1 LCKKLQKSWKK
12 LSKSCDAAKHNS
24 IFSNFCCIITAMM
37 DWDDLRIFLALTRTR
52 SVRAAANVLG
62 VNNSTVSRRIRTF
75 EKRLGVR
82 LFERLPSGYT
92 LTPAGEDMLGSTLQ
106 VEEEIQ
112 SLERR
117 VLGQDSRLTGEL
129 RVTMPDILAT
139 RLLMPSLAS
148 FTQIY
153 ANIELEVIVSDEQ
166 LNLTKRE
173 ADVAIRMTNNPPEHL
188 VGRRLLRHASTA
200 YASTDYLT
208 QHQVN
213 MDLTDLADLTD
224 STDSTGL
231 AGLNWIGWEDMIPYP
246 RWVKDSPFPAIPVR
260 HRLNNGMLQL
270 EAIKAGM
277 GIAML
282 SCFIGDREPELR
294 RLPPGTPQLGR
305 EIWILTH
312 ADLRNTTRVRTFMD
326 YMATAILAQRDLIE
340 GRCPAHATAGKARP
354 KKSPTR

>member
-1 LCKKLQKSWKK
+1 
-12 LSKSCDAAKHNS
+12 
-24 IFSNFCCIITAMM
+24 M
-37 DWDDLRIFLALTRTR
+37 DWNDLRIFLALTRTQ
-52 SVRAAANVLG
+52 SVRAAANILG

-75 EKRLGVR
+75 EQRLGVR
-82 LFERLPSGYT
+82 LFERLPTGYT

-112 SLERR
+112 ALERR

-148 FTQIY
+148 FTQTY

-200 YASTDYLT
+200 YASSDYLT
-208 QHQVN
+208 QHQVRTDLTDVT
-213 MDLTDLADLTD
+213 DLTDLADLT
-224 STDSTGL
+224 
-231 AGLNWIGWEDMIPYP
+231 GLNWIGWEDMIPYP

-260 HRLNNGMLQL
+260 HRFNNGMLQL
-270 EAIKAGM
+270 AAIKAGM
-277 GIAML
+277 GIGML
-282 SCFIGDREPELR
+282 SCFIGDREPALR

-340 GRCPAHATAGKARP
+340 GRCPAHETACAPRP
-354 KKSPTR
+354 KKSVSR

>member
-1 LCKKLQKSWKK
+1 
-12 LSKSCDAAKHNS
+12 
-24 IFSNFCCIITAMM
+24 MM

-52 SVRAAANVLG
+52 SVRAAASILG

-75 EKRLGVR
+75 EQRLGVR
-82 LFERLPSGYT
+82 LFERLPTGYT
-92 LTPAGEDMLGSTLQ
+92 LTSAGEDMLGSTLQ

-112 SLERR
+112 ALERR

-139 RLLMPSLAS
+139 RLLMPSFAS
-148 FTQIY
+148 FTQTY
-153 ANIELEVIVSDEQ
+153 SNIELEVIVSDEQ

-173 ADVAIRMTNNPPEHL
+173 ADVAIRMTNDPPEHL

-200 YASTDYLT
+200 YASSDYLT
-208 QHQVN
+208 QHQVKT
-213 MDLTDLADLTD
+213 DLTDVTDPADFTDLT
-224 STDSTGL
+224 
-231 AGLNWIGWEDMIPYP
+231 GLNWIGWEDMIPYP
-246 RWVKDSPFPAIPVR
+246 RWVKESPFPAIPVR

-277 GIAML
+277 GIGML
-282 SCFIGDREPELR
+282 SCFIGDREPALR

-312 ADLRNTTRVRTFMD
+312 PDLRNTTRVRTFMD

-340 GRCPAHATAGKARP
+340 GRCPAHEAGCKPRP
-354 KKSPTR
+354 KKRVSR

>member
-1 LCKKLQKSWKK
+1 
-12 LSKSCDAAKHNS
+12 
-24 IFSNFCCIITAMM
+24 MM

-52 SVRAAANVLG
+52 SVRAAANILG

-75 EKRLGVR
+75 EQRLGVR
-82 LFERLPSGYT
+82 LFERLPTGYT

-112 SLERR
+112 ALERR

-139 RLLMPSLAS
+139 RLLMPSLVS
-148 FTQIY
+148 FTQTY
-153 ANIELEVIVSDEQ
+153 SNIELEVIVSDEQ

-173 ADVAIRMTNNPPEHL
+173 ADVAIRMTNNPSEHL

-208 QHQVN
+208 QHQVKT
-213 MDLTDLADLTD
+213 DLTDLTD
-224 STDSTGL
+224 SADSLEL

-246 RWVKDSPFPAIPVR
+246 KWVKESPFPAIPVR

-277 GIAML
+277 GIGML
-282 SCFIGDREPELR
+282 SCFIGDREPALR

-340 GRCPAHATAGKARP
+340 GRCPAHETDRTPRP
-354 KKSPTR
+354 KKSVSR